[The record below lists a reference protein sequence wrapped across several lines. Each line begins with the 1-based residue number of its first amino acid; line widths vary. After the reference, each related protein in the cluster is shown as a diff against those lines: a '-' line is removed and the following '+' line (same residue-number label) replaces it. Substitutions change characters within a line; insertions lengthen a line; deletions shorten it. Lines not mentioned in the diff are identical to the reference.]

1 MESSDIWLIEKFI
14 IYLFYSF
21 ENQWYNQHDFV
32 ILNSSTVLL
41 LFFFSFSIIIVLS
54 PHVVSL

>member
-41 LFFFSFSIIIVLS
+41 LLLLLLFFIYFI
-54 PHVVSL
+54 